1 MSDSIIKINAG
12 GKKFETQISTLTKYP
27 ESILAVMFNPDTD
40 EGKLSAQF
48 FRCTLKKYLFL
59 KMYKFVKKTYFQCR
73 KCRLDLLEQVCS
85 VEYLYLQYE
94 PYIK

>member
-1 MSDSIIKINAG
+1 MTDSIIKINAG

-59 KMYKFVKKTYFQCR
+59 KMYKYPCTTLFTLVHCK
-73 KCRLDLLEQVCS
+73 
-85 VEYLYLQYE
+85 YL
-94 PYIK
+94 